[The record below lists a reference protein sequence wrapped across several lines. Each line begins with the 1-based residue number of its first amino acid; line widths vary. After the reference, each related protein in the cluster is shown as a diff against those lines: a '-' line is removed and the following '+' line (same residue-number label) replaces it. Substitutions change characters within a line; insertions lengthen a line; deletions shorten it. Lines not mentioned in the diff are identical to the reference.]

1 MASAMNGRS
10 LAGGMSPGRL
20 PLFVA
25 VSVLVNLGIAHAVGN
40 FPAGEIAIA
49 EPTPLRINLNVR
61 AAPRPSP
68 VASIAKPPSVSA
80 KSLPSFETVAKAQNK
95 IAAVDREPDL
105 KSLPVSEP
113 SPRLHAARV
122 PIKPNRP
129 KPDTPVIKKQKIK
142 ETTQADKPVVAKAVT
157 SNEKTSSP
165 IETATT
171 DAGASSATVK
181 HEARYRR
188 QTPPVYPRRAYEL
201 GQQGTVVLFAEV
213 LPSGRPG
220 ELKVAQSSGHN
231 LLDKSALAAVRDWEF
246 EPNSINGRVVAT
258 WVQVPVRFVIQ

>member
-25 VSVLVNLGIAHAVGN
+25 VSVLVNLGIAHAVGS
-40 FPAGEIAIA
+40 FPAGEITIA
-49 EPTPLRINLNVR
+49 EPPPLRINLNVR

-68 VASIAKPPSVSA
+68 VASAAKPSIVSA
-80 KSLPSFETVAKAQNK
+80 TSLPSFETVVNAQEK
-95 IAAVDREPDL
+95 VAAVNPELDL
-105 KSLPVSEP
+105 KPLPVSEP
-113 SPRLHAARV
+113 LPKLHAVRV
-122 PIKPNRP
+122 PKKPNRP
-129 KPDTPVIKKQKIK
+129 KPDTPELKKQKIK
-142 ETTQADKPVVAKAVT
+142 KITQTDKLVEAEDVSST
-157 SNEKTSSP
+157 EKTSSH
-165 IETATT
+165 IETATADT
-171 DAGASSATVK
+171 GASSATVK

-201 GQQGTVVLFAEV
+201 GQQGTVLLFAKV

-220 ELKVAQSSGHN
+220 ELKVARSSGHN
-231 LLDKSALAAVRDWEF
+231 LLDKSALAAVRGWEF